1 MEYADT
7 KRSEKNGL
15 STTRIT
21 AGRRLAV
28 EILIMGIAYE
38 ILKWNSRLIV
48 ATDNAIFSNSSTLPN
63 PNPSP
68 NPNPDLS
75 LCLAV
80 SEIKN

>member
-38 ILKWNSRLIV
+38 ILK
-48 ATDNAIFSNSSTLPN
+48 
-63 PNPSP
+63 
-68 NPNPDLS
+68 
-75 LCLAV
+75 
-80 SEIKN
+80 